1 MAGDMSLHGPR
12 PRKRL
17 GQHWLRD
24 RRVLQ
29 RIVAAAQIHPE
40 DRLLEIG
47 PGRGALTEHLLA
59 TPAAAVLAVEV
70 DHQLVAGLQQRF
82 GADERFSLLHGDA
95 LALLRQPLA
104 GKPNKVVANIPYN
117 ITGPLLQRL
126 MGSLVRPRQPC
137 FQRLVLLLQKQV
149 AGSHHRAGR
158 QPLLWSPQRPDAT
171 PGGGADRMHRAA
183 SLFFPSP
190 AGHLRSG
197 GAHALR
203 ARSTPLWAGA
213 GSPAGA
219 AAAGG
224 LRGAPQDAAQYLG
237 WRLDHARP
245 GTGGPAGWCR
255 PETASPGSGP
265 PSVGSLEPGAGA
277 SPSMTCL
284 KLESPAKVNLH
295 LALLGL
301 RDDGFHELAM
311 VMQAVDFCDELVL
324 EPHHGLQLHCEGPEE
339 LANDH
344 NNLVMQA
351 AQLLQ
356 AAFPERQLGA
366 RLHLHKHVPLRA
378 GLGGGSSNAAAALMG
393 LNQLWALGLSTE
405 ELAVYGGKLGS
416 DVPFFVAGGTQLC
429 FGRGERLEPVDRPP
443 GRRGVARQADG
454 RIRAHGLGLR
464 HLPGGVGPG
473 LSEGGA
479 GLLRLSPGPTPQ

>member
-149 AGSHHRAGR
+149 A
-158 QPLLWSPQRPDAT
+158 
-171 PGGGADRMHRAA
+171 DRITA
-183 SLFFPSP
+183 P
-190 AGHLRSG
+190 
-197 GAHALR
+197 
-203 ARSTPLWAGA
+203 A
-213 GSPAGA
+213 GSPSCGALSVRMQLLA
-219 AAAGG
+219 AAQTVCTVPPACFSPPPQVTSAVVALTPYGPGQRPYGPEQAPLLERLLQVAYGGRRKMLRNTLGGVWTTPVLEQAVRQAGVD
-224 LRGAPQDAAQYLG
+224 LRRRPQD
-237 WRLDHARP
+237 LDPHQWVALSQ
-245 GTGGPAGWCR
+245 A
-255 PETASPGSGP
+255 
-265 PSVGSLEPGAGA
+265 
-277 SPSMTCL
+277 
-284 KLESPAKVNLH
+284 
-295 LALLGL
+295 LAL
-301 RDDGFHELAM
+301 
-311 VMQAVDFCDELVL
+311 
-324 EPHHGLQLHCEGPEE
+324 
-339 LANDH
+339 
-344 NNLVMQA
+344 
-351 AQLLQ
+351 
-356 AAFPERQLGA
+356 
-366 RLHLHKHVPLRA
+366 PL
-378 GLGGGSSNAAAALMG
+378 
-393 LNQLWALGLSTE
+393 
-405 ELAVYGGKLGS
+405 
-416 DVPFFVAGGTQLC
+416 P
-429 FGRGERLEPVDRPP
+429 
-443 GRRGVARQADG
+443 
-454 RIRAHGLGLR
+454 
-464 HLPGGVGPG
+464 
-473 LSEGGA
+473 
-479 GLLRLSPGPTPQ
+479 